1 MTDHDRALGHPKRW
15 SRTSL
20 SDSSGYVV
28 RYEAAHDSR
37 AVFAYLYLQLSRSL
51 ATALSV
57 GDPVFRDPAWVADL
71 AETLAGEYFAATDAM
86 DAWAVTGGTTSQSS
100 VASEELPDTVPEP
113 WREVFA
119 ASSAGR
125 SYVLEDALFSMMAH
139 ITYDLPV
146 ALRRMAAT
154 SDVASHIADFHRMND
169 VLGLA
174 VDFVQDDLAS
184 RYCWWLADL
193 DRIVARNDELLSN
206 YGIRVS
212 RGMAWFNFSR
222 LTDPAAAADAERSIR
237 TSTGAFIQQVREPDW
252 WALRV
257 ATRAGRLLVPERR
270 LWPSAGSTP

>member
-1 MTDHDRALGHPKRW
+1 MTETVRPAEEVVADVAERLV
-15 SRTSL
+15 
-20 SDSSGYVV
+20 GYVV
-28 RYEAAHDSR
+28 RYEAERDSR
-37 AVFAYLYLQLSRSL
+37 AVFAYLYLQLTRSL

-57 GDPVFRDPAWVADL
+57 GDPVFRDPSWVADL
-71 AETLAGEYFAATDAM
+71 AENLAGEYFAASDAM
-86 DAWAVTGGTTSQSS
+86 DAWAATSGTTQESP
-100 VASEELPDTVPEP
+100 VAPEELPDTVPEP

-119 ASSAGR
+119 AISGGR

-146 ALRRMAAT
+146 AMRRMAAT
-154 SDVASHIADFHRMND
+154 SDVANHIADFHQMND
-169 VLGLA
+169 VLGRA
-174 VDFVQDDLAS
+174 IDFVQDGLAS

-222 LTDPAAAADAERSIR
+222 LTDSAAVEEAERSIR

-257 ATRAGRLLVPERR
+257 ATRASRLLVPERR
-270 LWPSAGSTP
+270 RWPSAGSTP

>member
-1 MTDHDRALGHPKRW
+1 MTEATRPAEEVVADVAERLV
-15 SRTSL
+15 
-20 SDSSGYVV
+20 GYVV
-28 RYEAAHDSR
+28 RYEAARDNR
-37 AVFAYLYLQLSRSL
+37 AVFAYLYLQLTRSL

-57 GDPVFRDPAWVADL
+57 GDPAFRDPPWVADL
-71 AETLAGEYFAATDAM
+71 AESLAVEYFAASDAM
-86 DAWAVTGGTTSQSS
+86 DAWVAATGSTPQTP
-100 VASEELPDTVPEP
+100 VAAEDLPQTVPEP

-119 ASSAGR
+119 AISGGR

-146 ALRRMAAT
+146 AMRRMAAT
-154 SDVASHIADFHRMND
+154 SDVASHIADFHRMNH
-169 VLGLA
+169 VLGIA
-174 VDFVQDDLAS
+174 IDFVQDELAS

-193 DRIVARNDELLSN
+193 DRIFARNDELFSN

-222 LTDPAAAADAERSIR
+222 LTDPAAADDAERSIR

-252 WALRV
+252 WALRA

-270 LWPSAGSTP
+270 RWPPAGSTP

>member
-1 MTDHDRALGHPKRW
+1 MTEAARPAEAVVADVAERLFE
-15 SRTSL
+15 
-20 SDSSGYVV
+20 YVV
-28 RYEAAHDSR
+28 RYEAARDSR
-37 AVFAYLYLQLSRSL
+37 AVFAYLYLQLTRAL

-57 GDPVFRDPAWVADL
+57 GDPVFRDPSWVADL
-71 AETLAGEYFAATDAM
+71 AENLAGEYFAASDAM
-86 DAWAVTGGTTSQSS
+86 DAWAVTNGTTPEAR
-100 VASEELPDTVPEP
+100 VAPEELPETVPEP

-119 ASSAGR
+119 AISGGR

-146 ALRRMAAT
+146 AMRRMAAT
-154 SDVASHIADFHRMND
+154 SDVASHIADFHQMNG

-174 VDFVQDDLAS
+174 IDFVQDDLAS

-222 LTDPAAAADAERSIR
+222 LTDSAAVEDAERSIR

-257 ATRAGRLLVPERR
+257 ATRAGRLMVPERR
-270 LWPSAGSTP
+270 RWPSAGSAP

>member
-1 MTDHDRALGHPKRW
+1 MAP
-15 SRTSL
+15 
-20 SDSSGYVV
+20 
-28 RYEAAHDSR
+28 
-37 AVFAYLYLQLSRSL
+37 
-51 ATALSV
+51 
-57 GDPVFRDPAWVADL
+57 
-71 AETLAGEYFAATDAM
+71 
-86 DAWAVTGGTTSQSS
+86 
-100 VASEELPDTVPEP
+100 EELPDTVPEP

-119 ASSAGR
+119 AISGGR

-146 ALRRMAAT
+146 AMRRMAAT
-154 SDVASHIADFHRMND
+154 SDVASHIADFHQMND

-174 VDFVQDDLAS
+174 IDFVQDDLAS

-222 LTDPAAAADAERSIR
+222 LTDPAAAEDAERSIR

-270 LWPSAGSTP
+270 RWPSAGSTP

>member
-1 MTDHDRALGHPKRW
+1 MTEARPPEAVVADVAERLV
-15 SRTSL
+15 
-20 SDSSGYVV
+20 GYVV

-37 AVFAYLYLQLSRSL
+37 AVFAYLYLQLTRSL

-57 GDPVFRDPAWVADL
+57 GDPVFRDPPWVADL
-71 AETLAGEYFAATDAM
+71 AESLAGEYFAASDAM
-86 DAWAVTGGTTSQSS
+86 DVWAATNGTTPHSR
-100 VASEELPDTVPEP
+100 VAPEELPDTLPEP

-119 ASSAGR
+119 AISGGR

-146 ALRRMAAT
+146 AMRRMAAT
-154 SDVASHIADFHRMND
+154 SDVASHIADFHQMNN

-174 VDFVQDDLAS
+174 IDFVQDDLAS

-193 DRIVARNDELLSN
+193 DKIVARNDELLSN

-222 LTDPAAAADAERSIR
+222 LSDPAAADDAERSIR

-270 LWPSAGSTP
+270 RWPSAGSTP

>member
-1 MTDHDRALGHPKRW
+1 MTEVARPAEEVVADVAERLV
-15 SRTSL
+15 
-20 SDSSGYVV
+20 GYVV
-28 RYEAAHDSR
+28 RYEAARDSR
-37 AVFAYLYLQLSRSL
+37 AVFAYLYLQLTRSL

-57 GDPVFRDPAWVADL
+57 GDPVFRDPSWVADL
-71 AETLAGEYFAATDAM
+71 AESLAGEYFAASNAM
-86 DAWAVTGGTTSQSS
+86 DAWATASGTTPQSP
-100 VASEELPDTVPEP
+100 VAPEDLPDTVPEP

-119 ASSAGR
+119 AISGGR
-125 SYVLEDALFSMMAH
+125 SFVLEDALFSMMAH

-146 ALRRMAAT
+146 AMRRMAAT
-154 SDVASHIADFHRMND
+154 SDVASHIADFHQMNGI
-169 VLGLA
+169 LGLA
-174 VDFVQDDLAS
+174 IDFVQDDLAS

-222 LTDPAAAADAERSIR
+222 LTDPAAVEDAERSIR

-270 LWPSAGSTP
+270 RWPTAGSTP

>member
-1 MTDHDRALGHPKRW
+1 MTEAARPPEEVVADVAERLV
-15 SRTSL
+15 
-20 SDSSGYVV
+20 GYVV
-28 RYEAAHDSR
+28 RYEAARDSR
-37 AVFAYLYLQLSRSL
+37 AVFAYLYLQLTRSL

-57 GDPVFRDPAWVADL
+57 GDPVFRDPSWVADL
-71 AETLAGEYFAATDAM
+71 AENLAGEYFAASDAM
-86 DAWAVTGGTTSQSS
+86 DAWAVTNGTTPESR
-100 VASEELPDTVPEP
+100 VAPDELPETVPEP

-119 ASSAGR
+119 AISGGR

-146 ALRRMAAT
+146 AMRRMAAT

-174 VDFVQDDLAS
+174 IDFVQDDLAS

-222 LTDPAAAADAERSIR
+222 LTDPAAVEDAERSIR

-270 LWPSAGSTP
+270 RWPSAGSTP

>member
-1 MTDHDRALGHPKRW
+1 MMET
-15 SRTSL
+15 SRPAEAVVADVAERL
-20 SDSSGYVV
+20 VGYVV
-28 RYEAAHDSR
+28 RYEAARDSR
-37 AVFAYLYLQLSRSL
+37 AVFAYLYLQLTRSL

-57 GDPVFRDPAWVADL
+57 GDPVFRDPSWVADL
-71 AETLAGEYFAATDAM
+71 AENLAGEYFAASDAM
-86 DAWAVTGGTTSQSS
+86 DAWAVTDGTTPQTR
-100 VASEELPDTVPEP
+100 VAPGELPHTVPEP

-119 ASSAGR
+119 AISGGR

-146 ALRRMAAT
+146 AMRRMAAT
-154 SDVASHIADFHRMND
+154 SDVASHIADFHQMNN
-169 VLGLA
+169 VLA
-174 VDFVQDDLAS
+174 IAIDFVQDNLAS

-193 DRIVARNDELLSN
+193 DRAFARNDELLSN

-222 LTDPAAAADAERSIR
+222 LTDPAAAEDAERSIR

-270 LWPSAGSTP
+270 RWPSAGSTP

>member
-1 MTDHDRALGHPKRW
+1 MTEAARPAEAVVADVAERLF
-15 SRTSL
+15 
-20 SDSSGYVV
+20 GYVV
-28 RYEAAHDSR
+28 RYEAARDSR
-37 AVFAYLYLQLSRSL
+37 AVFAYLYLQLTRSL

-57 GDPVFRDPAWVADL
+57 GDPVFRDPSWVADL
-71 AETLAGEYFAATDAM
+71 AENLAGEYFAASDAM
-86 DAWAVTGGTTSQSS
+86 DAWAATNRTTHQSP
-100 VASEELPDTVPEP
+100 VAPEELPDTVPEP

-119 ASSAGR
+119 AISGGR

-146 ALRRMAAT
+146 AMRRMAAT
-154 SDVASHIADFHRMND
+154 SDVASHIADFHQMND

-174 VDFVQDDLAS
+174 IDFVQDDLAS

-222 LTDPAAAADAERSIR
+222 LVDPAAADDAERSIR

-270 LWPSAGSTP
+270 RWPSAGSTP

>member
-1 MTDHDRALGHPKRW
+1 MTESARLAEEAVADVAERLAE
-15 SRTSL
+15 
-20 SDSSGYVV
+20 YVV
-28 RYEAAHDSR
+28 RYEAARDSR
-37 AVFAYLYLQLSRSL
+37 AVFAYLYLQLTRSL

-57 GDPVFRDPAWVADL
+57 GDPVFRDPSWVADL
-71 AETLAGEYFAATDAM
+71 AESLAGEYFAASDAM
-86 DAWAVTGGTTSQSS
+86 DAWAARTGTTPQTT
-100 VASEELPDTVPEP
+100 VAPEELPHTVPEP

-119 ASSAGR
+119 AISGGR

-146 ALRRMAAT
+146 AMRRMAARSNVT
-154 SDVASHIADFHRMND
+154 SHIADFHLMND
-169 VLGLA
+169 VLGIA
-174 VDFVQDDLAS
+174 IDFVQDELAS

-193 DRIVARNDELLSN
+193 DRIFARNDELFSN

-222 LTDPAAAADAERSIR
+222 LTDPAAADDAERSIR

-270 LWPSAGSTP
+270 RWPSASSTP